1 MIARRTF
8 LQLIVK
14 RRWKIPHLKR
24 RHLSSSLRE
33 HSLHAL
39 YLLLHAIAN
48 WQHSILLTIVLTT
61 VKPCQRIHHLGS
73 RAPLLGG
80 GAGGQPDPQFMEIL
94 TKQPPHGTDAL
105 ADTLAQVVE
114 APAAQIPFG

>member
-1 MIARRTF
+1 MHYTYF
-8 LQLIVK
+8 CMQLQIGS
-14 RRWKIPHLKR
+14 IP
-24 RHLSSSLRE
+24 SS
-33 HSLHAL
+33 
-39 YLLLHAIAN
+39 
-48 WQHSILLTIVLTT
+48 LTIVLTT

>member
-1 MIARRTF
+1 M
-8 LQLIVK
+8 
-14 RRWKIPHLKR
+14 
-24 RHLSSSLRE
+24 
-33 HSLHAL
+33 HAL
-39 YLLLHAIAN
+39 YLLLHAVAN

-105 ADTLAQVVE
+105 ADALAQVVE